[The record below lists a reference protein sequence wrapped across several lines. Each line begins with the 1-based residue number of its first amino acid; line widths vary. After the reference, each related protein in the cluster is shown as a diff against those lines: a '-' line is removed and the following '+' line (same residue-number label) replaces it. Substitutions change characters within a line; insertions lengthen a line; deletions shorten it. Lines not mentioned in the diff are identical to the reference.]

1 MLVSIAIYTVVS
13 YVVII
18 ALGTQQTGEA
28 SDIPTNRSRPPGSVS
43 DIAGILAVSAICLQ
57 AFVSAALLSGSAW
70 FPASAVFLAFTL
82 LSHHTLIHWRS
93 RFEGETCSCAPFQLK
108 DVSNHETGVVA
119 ALVAALVS
127 WLRV

>member
-1 MLVSIAIYTVVS
+1 MLISIAIYTVVL

-28 SDIPTNRSRPPGSVS
+28 SDIPTNRSRPQGSVS

-70 FPASAVFLAFTL
+70 FQASVFLA
-82 LSHHTLIHWRS
+82 WRS
-93 RFEGETCSCAPFQLK
+93 RFGGETCSCAPFQLK
-108 DVSNHETGVVA
+108 DVSNHETWVVA
-119 ALVAALVS
+119 ALIAALVS